1 MSDLLNMLA
10 GQLGQQNVQQI
21 SNKLGTDQS
30 TTEQAINTAL
40 PLLINAL
47 GRNAESPAEVQ
58 ALTQAVKRD
67 HDGSILDNLSSQLT
81 QQSTLADG
89 NAILGHVLG
98 AKRNNVET
106 GISQATGLDQG
117 STAQLLMMLA
127 PVVLGALG
135 KQQQQQG
142 LDADGIAGLLKQ
154 ERQETE
160 SSLGGFARLLDL
172 DGDGD
177 VSDDIIN
184 LGTKFL
190 GGWLSKR

>member
-21 SNKLGTDQS
+21 SHKLGADQS

>member
-21 SNKLGTDQS
+21 SHTLGADQS
-30 TTEQAINTAL
+30 TTEQAINAAL

-47 GRNAESPAEVQ
+47 GRNAESPAEAQ
-58 ALTQAVKRD
+58 ALTHAVKRD

-117 STAQLLMMLA
+117 STSQLLMMLA